1 MIRHIITC
9 TVAALVLAL
18 FGPTIAGCGSL
29 YKSKPEQ
36 LKASVRTFNEN
47 VRWKRYHAASD
58 FIPEER
64 REAWARAMERAGAV
78 FTVTDYDFA
87 PVLVEGDEAIIQV
100 DLTYHRVHGVVVLP
114 MRRKQV
120 WVYANNEWYLDAD
133 TEVEIGDEPPPD
145 RLPDLIAPIE
155 VAED

>member
-1 MIRHIITC
+1 MTRRIAILL
-9 TVAALVLAL
+9 AATMFVGLLSVI
-18 FGPTIAGCGSL
+18 GGCGSL

-100 DLTYHRVHGVVVLP
+100 DLTYHRVHGVHVLP

-120 WVYANNEWYLDAD
+120 WQYVNNEWYLDSD
-133 TEVEIGDEPPPD
+133 TEVEVSDEPLPD
-145 RLPDLIAPIE
+145 SLPDLLAPIE